1 MFMTLHTAFAIL
13 LYRYSNQDDIVIG
26 TPIANRNYKE
36 IEPLIGFFVN
46 TLALRSDISGNP
58 NFKEVLTRMRETT
71 LDAYAHQDVPF
82 EKIVE
87 ELQPVRSMS
96 HTPLFQVMFDWQNAS
111 IEILELPGLSI
122 TPLELKYA
130 IAKFDLTLTMGET
143 SRGMYGDFEYDARLF
158 DEETIKIM
166 SLKFLLLL
174 EGIAKKPTMKI
185 SDYDILLPVEKEL
198 NNLLEIEV
206 DI

>member
-1 MFMTLHTAFAIL
+1 
-13 LYRYSNQDDIVIG
+13 
-26 TPIANRNYKE
+26 
-36 IEPLIGFFVN
+36 
-46 TLALRSDISGNP
+46 
-58 NFKEVLTRMRETT
+58 MRETT

-111 IEILELPGLSI
+111 REILELPGLSI

>member
-1 MFMTLHTAFAIL
+1 
-13 LYRYSNQDDIVIG
+13 
-26 TPIANRNYKE
+26 
-36 IEPLIGFFVN
+36 
-46 TLALRSDISGNP
+46 
-58 NFKEVLTRMRETT
+58 
-71 LDAYAHQDVPF
+71 
-82 EKIVE
+82 
-87 ELQPVRSMS
+87 
-96 HTPLFQVMFDWQNAS
+96 MFDWQNAS
-111 IEILELPGLSI
+111 REILELPGLSI